1 MERVYTWHF
10 YFLID
15 CNLIAIRLRGFCGS
29 QTHMYWHRFVLLVM
43 ICVTRIPS
51 LYKQDFVSILEDA
64 NDNFQELKHFLHE
77 SDFSFLNYW
86 NIRVLCFHISV
97 VIENNIV
104 IGIKT
109 LLMVSF
115 LLKDFGNSGIIGI
128 LEYID
133 LLWENSGHVSRPW
146 LYKQR
151 LCAVCFKTMNLFT
164 CMMNGYG

>member
-1 MERVYTWHF
+1 
-10 YFLID
+10 
-15 CNLIAIRLRGFCGS
+15 
-29 QTHMYWHRFVLLVM
+29 M

-133 LLWENSGHVSRPW
+133 LL
-146 LYKQR
+146 
-151 LCAVCFKTMNLFT
+151 
-164 CMMNGYG
+164 